1 MRNPVLRPESIYSKE
16 AAHIFRAL
24 GEPYEIVRASHVEPL
39 GQCSKE
45 IMEKMD
51 GADANS
57 WIVDFSP
64 IDLDVILGPYETR
77 EEALAEEHRYLQ
89 KFIRSTCPES

>member
-1 MRNPVLRPESIYSKE
+1 MPVSIYSKE

-39 GQCSKE
+39 GQCSERIQKE
-45 IMEKMD
+45 VKEKHPD
-51 GADANS
+51 TDDNS

-64 IDLDVILGPYETR
+64 IGLDLILGPYETR
-77 EEALAEEHRYLQ
+77 EEALAEEHNQLQ
-89 KFIRSTCPES
+89 ELIRNNELEL

>member
-1 MRNPVLRPESIYSKE
+1 MPVSIYSKE

-39 GQCSKE
+39 GQCSERIQKE
-45 IMEKMD
+45 VKD
-51 GADANS
+51 KYPDADDNS

-64 IDLDVILGPYETR
+64 IGLNLILGPYETR
-77 EEALAEEHRYLQ
+77 EEALAAEHNRLQ
-89 KFIRSTCPES
+89 ELIRNNDLEL